1 MTINYYSFKAK
12 TNESAADYAVA
23 SRFQGMLPISCSNVG
38 VFLAIGD
45 FALIIA
51 LAVLIENCLR
61 PIATTHFGASHS
73 SGLICALSAV
83 LYCLFMEV
91 QDQYVSAK
99 WRAGLRAPLRAATS
113 WLAVFLTLSS
123 LVFFAKAGSEISRA
137 TIGCLFGSGLVLL
150 PTWRFLS
157 LKAVSWMLDK
167 HMFAVCNRVVVVS
180 VGKTSAGLDARQRHD
195 MRRQGRSVVAQFSVE
210 SVDTDAIAR
219 LKSVLA
225 GQRIDQ
231 IWFSCPMDSATMTHA
246 AAALKA
252 FPLPVF
258 WLADPTY
265 RQLHALPTES
275 LGSIRA
281 LKVQGGPLTKAQQ
294 TTKRVLDLF
303 MASAGLLLLSP
314 LFLLVAMAIKLDSRG
329 PVVFSQR
336 RSGFNGRTFRIYK
349 FRSMTSAD
357 DGADIVQA
365 TRNDQRVTR
374 VGRILRRSSLDELP
388 QLLNVIKGDMS
399 VVGPRPHALCHDTQY
414 SQLIETYALRYHVKP
429 GITGWAQSKGCRGE
443 TKTLADME
451 HRVDLDIWYIKNWS
465 FLTDVKAI
473 VGTLKQLTGS
483 PNAY

>member
-1 MTINYYSFKAK
+1 MVHYYHPSGA
-12 TNESAADYAVA
+12 EIVGSERSAL
-23 SRFQGMLPISCSNVG
+23 SRLQGILPISCSKVG
-38 VFLAIGD
+38 ALLAAGD
-45 FALIIA
+45 FSLIIGLA
-51 LAVLIENCLR
+51 LLIENFLR

-91 QDQYVSAK
+91 QDQYVSSK
-99 WRAGLRAPLRAATS
+99 WRRGLRAPLRAATS

-137 TIGCLFGSGLVLL
+137 TIGCLFGSGLVVL
-150 PTWRFLS
+150 PTWRFLA
-157 LKAVSWMLDK
+157 LKIVSWMLDK
-167 HMFAVCNRVVVVS
+167 HMFAVCERVVVVS
-180 VGKTSAGLDARQRHD
+180 VAKGSVGLDARQRHD
-195 MRRQGRSVVAQFSVE
+195 MRRQGRSVVAQLSVE
-210 SVDTDAIAR
+210 SFDIDAIER
-219 LKSVLA
+219 LKCVLA

-231 IWFSCPMDSATMTHA
+231 IWFSCPMDTATITQA

-258 WLADPTY
+258 WLADQTY

-275 LGSIRA
+275 LGSVRA

-294 TTKRVLDLF
+294 TIKRMLDVV

-314 LFLLVAMAIKLDSRG
+314 LFLLVAVAIKLDSRG
-329 PVVFSQR
+329 PVIFSQR
-336 RSGFNGRTFRIYK
+336 RSGFNGQTFRIHK

-365 TRNDQRVTR
+365 TRNDGRITR
-374 VGRILRRSSLDELP
+374 VGRVLRRSSLDELP

-414 SQLIETYALRYHVKP
+414 SKLIETYALRYHVKP

-443 TKTLADME
+443 TRTLADME

-473 VGTLKQLTGS
+473 IGTLKQLTGS